1 MKYFTPLLLS
11 LSSVVLGQTSATTVS
26 AMGYLYPQPVMVA
39 PGQLI
44 TVFLTGNV
52 QGDISAAVKQT
63 AQYDAPIL
71 ETRAGNDCTTGAST
85 CASYTAVTVQ
95 IPYETI
101 PTCFFCDR
109 PFNYSTQLIVTMNG
123 ATTTFQLT
131 PLADKV
137 HILTSCDTVVGSGSG
152 YGYYNGQP
160 CPPLVTHVDGSMVTL
175 ASPAVAG
182 EVVVAYAVGLGATTP
197 AIATGQAAGSA
208 TPATETFTL
217 DFNFHPNALA
227 SKPVAPSAVP
237 VALPDS
243 YYFPLYAGLV
253 PGYAGLYQIN
263 VLVPP
268 VPAGVPA
275 CSGSVWSNLT
285 ISVGGQYSFDG
296 AGICVTT

>member
-1 MKYFTPLLLS
+1 M
-11 LSSVVLGQTSATTVS
+11 
-26 AMGYLYPQPVMVA
+26 
-39 PGQLI
+39 
-44 TVFLTGNV
+44 
-52 QGDISAAVKQT
+52 

-152 YGYYNGQP
+152 YGTDNGQP

-175 ASPAVAG
+175 
-182 EVVVAYAVGLGATTP
+182 E
-197 AIATGQAAGSA
+197 
-208 TPATETFTL
+208 
-217 DFNFHPNALA
+217 
-227 SKPVAPSAVP
+227 
-237 VALPDS
+237 
-243 YYFPLYAGLV
+243 
-253 PGYAGLYQIN
+253 
-263 VLVPP
+263 VPP
-268 VPAGVPA
+268 RRAK
-275 CSGSVWSNLT
+275 WR
-285 ISVGGQYSFDG
+285 
-296 AGICVTT
+296 